1 MVDEFLVTAGRT
13 NARLS
18 QVTIMCIRCL
28 ERLYAIHADKIG
40 PFSDIMILVRSMAS
54 TKSTE
59 TQHRLLGLV
68 ATLLGV
74 SADED
79 RHGKISIPENAE
91 QLLNV
96 ESIGQLCQFVAWGHT
111 NGEQVGNLLSTMLDV
126 SAQQKSMITDGSR
139 SGPGG
144 NRGSEDAQVPTASP
158 DKIRDSVCPPV
169 WFISSTGRTPP
180 PPETIKGSFALLY
193 PTRDLAKAIMAQ
205 CRLSSCLVFACT
217 NNILFAF
224 FRPFSCL
231 RAYID
236 DAIWRTESI

>member
-1 MVDEFLVTAGRT
+1 
-13 NARLS
+13 
-18 QVTIMCIRCL
+18 MCIRCL

-74 SADED
+74 SANEEQ
-79 RHGKISIPENAE
+79 HGKISIPENAE

-111 NGEQVGNLLSTMLDV
+111 NGEQVGNLLSTMLGV
-126 SAQQKSMITDGSR
+126 SERQKRMLTDGTS

-144 NRGSEDAQVPTASP
+144 AQMSDGAGVSP
-158 DKIRDSVCPPV
+158 ETSQQIGDSLCPPV
-169 WFISSTGRTPP
+169 WFVSSTGRTPP
-180 PPETIKGSFALLY
+180 PPETIKG
-193 PTRDLAKAIMAQ
+193 
-205 CRLSSCLVFACT
+205 VFARY
-217 NNILFAF
+217 F
-224 FRPFSCL
+224 FL
-231 RAYID
+231 
-236 DAIWRTESI
+236 

>member
-1 MVDEFLVTAGRT
+1 MTGGAKTTTDILF
-13 NARLS
+13 

-40 PFSDIMILVRSMAS
+40 PFSDIMILVQSMAT

-74 SADED
+74 STDED

-111 NGEQVGNLLSTMLDV
+111 NGEQVGNLLSAMLGA
-126 SAQQKSMITDGSR
+126 SERQKRMITDGTP

-144 NRGSEDAQVPTASP
+144 APGFESTDGST
-158 DKIRDSVCPPV
+158 DSAGAIGDTVCPPV

-180 PPETIKGSFALLY
+180 PPETIKGTLNCLTFLPFQFQTSDSLF
-193 PTRDLAKAIMAQ
+193 
-205 CRLSSCLVFACT
+205 SSIDPVP
-217 NNILFAF
+217 
-224 FRPFSCL
+224 RFS
-231 RAYID
+231 
-236 DAIWRTESI
+236 

>member
-1 MVDEFLVTAGRT
+1 
-13 NARLS
+13 
-18 QVTIMCIRCL
+18 MCIRCL

-74 SADED
+74 SANED
-79 RHGKISIPENAE
+79 LHGKISITENAE

-111 NGEQVGNLLSTMLDV
+111 NGEQVGNLLSAMLGA
-126 SAQQKSMITDGSR
+126 SERQKRMITDGTR
-139 SGPGG
+139 SGPAGTQEPDSAGAPTG
-144 NRGSEDAQVPTASP
+144 NAERIG
-158 DKIRDSVCPPV
+158 DSVCPPV

-180 PPETIKGSFALLY
+180 PPETIKG
-193 PTRDLAKAIMAQ
+193 TG
-205 CRLSSCLVFACT
+205 
-217 NNILFAF
+217 LFGS
-224 FRPFSCL
+224 P
-231 RAYID
+231 
-236 DAIWRTESI
+236 

>member
-1 MVDEFLVTAGRT
+1 
-13 NARLS
+13 
-18 QVTIMCIRCL
+18 MCIRCL

-74 SADED
+74 SSDED

-111 NGEQVGNLLSTMLDV
+111 NGEQVGNLLSAMLGA
-126 SAQQKSMITDGSR
+126 SERQKRMITDGTH

-144 NRGSEDAQVPTASP
+144 TQEP
-158 DKIRDSVCPPV
+158 DSAGVAAGNAGRIGDSVCPPV
-169 WFISSTGRTPP
+169 WFVSSTGRTPP
-180 PPETIKGSFALLY
+180 PPETIKGASPL
-193 PTRDLAKAIMAQ
+193 
-205 CRLSSCLVFACT
+205 
-217 NNILFAF
+217 
-224 FRPFSCL
+224 
-231 RAYID
+231 
-236 DAIWRTESI
+236 

>member
-1 MVDEFLVTAGRT
+1 MYFVP
-13 NARLS
+13 

-74 SADED
+74 SGDED

-111 NGEQVGNLLSTMLDV
+111 NGEQVGNLLSKMLQA
-126 SAQQKSMITDGSR
+126 SEQQRQMITDGSR

-144 NRGSEDAQVPTASP
+144 EPGIEGTSASVPKEASG
-158 DKIRDSVCPPV
+158 KINDGVCPPV
-169 WFISSTGRTPP
+169 WFVSSTGRTPP
-180 PPETIKGSFALLY
+180 PPDTIKG
-193 PTRDLAKAIMAQ
+193 M
-205 CRLSSCLVFACT
+205 
-217 NNILFAF
+217 
-224 FRPFSCL
+224 
-231 RAYID
+231 
-236 DAIWRTESI
+236 